1 MSNDRLIIQGG
12 KPLFGDVKISGA
24 KNAVLPLI
32 SISLLFDK
40 SFTLK
45 NVPDLADT
53 RLMIKLINA
62 LGVMTKFYNGVVD
75 FYGEPQ
81 NIEAPKELVSKMR
94 ASILV
99 LAPLLAKRHNAL
111 IPLPGGCEIGER
123 PINFHIDALN
133 QLGAEINFQ
142 NGFLRATLPQGKF
155 IGNDI
160 NFPQISVGATECA
173 IMGATLAI
181 GKTKIY
187 NAAKEP
193 EIVDLCNCLNS
204 AGAKIT
210 GLGTDII
217 EIEGVSKLYPTTYS
231 IIPDRIEAGSFAII
245 AGITRGELNLLNSNP
260 KDLNAFFKKLKQTN
274 IKVEVYNN
282 TVKVKG
288 VNEINSVNIQTKPH
302 PGFPTDLQA
311 QFMSLMCIANGKSV
325 IEENIFENRFMHIPE
340 LSKMKAS
347 IKIDGNKALVNGL
360 KQLQGASVKATDL
373 RASMSLIAAGLNA
386 NGESIVNDLSHLK
399 RGYENFEEKLFN
411 IGANIK

>member
-32 SISLLFDK
+32 SVSLLFDK

-62 LGVMTKFYNGVVD
+62 LGVMTKFYNGTID
-75 FYGEPQ
+75 FHGEPK

-94 ASILV
+94 ASFLV
-99 LAPLLAKRHNAL
+99 LAPLLSKRHNAL
-111 IPLPGGCEIGER
+111 IPMPGGCEIGER
-123 PINFHIDALN
+123 PINFHIDALK
-133 QLGAEINFQ
+133 QLGAETNFQ
-142 NGFLRATLPQGKF
+142 NGFLRASLPKGKF
-155 IGNDI
+155 IGNEI
-160 NFPQISVGATECA
+160 KFPQVSVGATECA

-193 EIVDLCNCLNS
+193 EIVDLGNCLNL
-204 AGAKIT
+204 AGANIK

-217 EIEGVSKLYPTTYS
+217 EIEGVSKLNPITYS
-231 IIPDRIEAGSFAII
+231 VIPDRIEAGSFAII
-245 AGITRGELNLLNSNP
+245 AGITKGEVNLINSNP
-260 KDLNAFFKKLKQTN
+260 KDLKAFFEKLKQTN
-274 IKVEVYNN
+274 VNVEIYNN
-282 TVKVKG
+282 IVKVKG
-288 VNEINSVNIQTKPH
+288 VSDIKSVNIQTEPH

-325 IEENIFENRFMHIPE
+325 IEENIFENRFMHVPE

-347 IKIDGNKALVNGL
+347 IKINGNKAVVNGL
-360 KQLQGASVKATDL
+360 KQLYGASVKATDL
-373 RASMSLIAAGLNA
+373 RASMSLIAASLNA
-386 NGESIVNDLSHLK
+386 NGESVVNDLSHLK

-411 IGANIK
+411 IGANIR

>member
-32 SISLLFDK
+32 SISLLFNK
-40 SFTLK
+40 GFSLQ

-62 LGVMTKFYNGVVD
+62 LGIMTKFYDGVID
-75 FYGEPQ
+75 FHGEPQ

-99 LAPLLAKRHNAL
+99 LAPLLSKRHNAL
-111 IPLPGGCEIGER
+111 IPMPGGCEIGQR
-123 PINFHIDALN
+123 PINYHIYALKK
-133 QLGAEINFQ
+133 LGAETNFQ
-142 NGFLRATLPQGKF
+142 NGFLRATLPQRTF
-155 IGNDI
+155 IGNEI
-160 NFPQISVGATECA
+160 KFPQISVGATECA
-173 IMGATLAI
+173 IMGATLAK

-187 NAAKEP
+187 NAAQEP
-193 EIVDLCNCLNS
+193 EIVDLGNCLNL

-210 GLGTDII
+210 GLGTEII
-217 EIEGVSKLYPTTYS
+217 EIEGVSQLNPIRYS
-231 IIPDRIEAGSFAII
+231 VIPDRIEAGSFAII
-245 AGITRGELNLLNSNP
+245 AGITKGEVNLLNSNP
-260 KDLNAFFKKLKQTN
+260 KDLKVFFQKLKQANVN
-274 IKVEVYNN
+274 IEIYNN
-282 TVKVKG
+282 TVKVRG
-288 VNEINSVNIQTKPH
+288 VSKINSVNIQTEPH

-325 IEENIFENRFMHIPE
+325 IEENIFENRFMHVPE
-340 LSKMKAS
+340 LTKMKAS
-347 IKIDGNKALVNGL
+347 LKIDGNKTIVNGV

-373 RASMSLIAAGLNA
+373 RASMSLIAASLNA
-386 NGESIVNDLSHLK
+386 NGESVINDLSHLK

>member
-62 LGVMTKFYNGVVD
+62 LGIMTKFYNGVID
-75 FYGEPQ
+75 FHGEPQ

-123 PINFHIDALN
+123 PINFHIDVLN
-133 QLGAEINFQ
+133 QLGAETNFQ

-155 IGNDI
+155 IGNEI
-160 NFPQISVGATECA
+160 KFPQISVGATECA

-193 EIVDLCNCLNS
+193 EIVDLGNCLNL
-204 AGAKIT
+204 AGAKIR

-217 EIEGVSKLYPTTYS
+217 EIEGVSKLNPTTYS
-231 IIPDRIEAGSFAII
+231 VIPDRIEAGSFAII
-245 AGITRGELNLLNSNP
+245 AGITRGEVNLLNSNP
-260 KDLNAFFKKLKQTN
+260 KDLKAFFEKLNQTN
-274 IKVEVYNN
+274 VKVEVYNN
-282 TVKVKG
+282 TVKVRG
-288 VNEINSVNIQTKPH
+288 VSKINSVNIQTEPH

-347 IKIDGNKALVNGL
+347 IKIDGNKAMVNGL

-386 NGESIVNDLSHLK
+386 NGESIINDLSHLK

-411 IGANIK
+411 IGANIR

>member
-24 KNAVLPLI
+24 KNSVLPLI
-32 SISLLFDK
+32 SISLLFHK

-62 LGVMTKFYNGVVD
+62 LGIMTKFYDGVID
-75 FYGEPQ
+75 FHGEPQ

-99 LAPLLAKRHNAL
+99 LAPLLSKRHNAL
-111 IPLPGGCEIGER
+111 IPMPGGCEIGER
-123 PINFHIDALN
+123 PINYHIDALKK
-133 QLGAEINFQ
+133 LGAKTYLQ
-142 NGFLRATLPQGKF
+142 NGFLRAILPQGKF
-155 IGNDI
+155 FGNEI
-160 NFPQISVGATECA
+160 KFPNVSVGATECA
-173 IMGATLAI
+173 IMAATLAI

-193 EIVDLCNCLNS
+193 EIVDLGNCLNL
-204 AGAKIT
+204 AGANIK
-210 GLGTDII
+210 GLGTSII
-217 EIEGVSKLYPTTYS
+217 EIEGVSNLNPVTYS
-231 IIPDRIEAGSFAII
+231 VIPDRIEAGSFAII
-245 AGITRGELNLLNSNP
+245 AGITKGEINLLNSNP
-260 KDLNAFFKKLKQTN
+260 KDLKIFFEKLKKTN
-274 IKVEVYNN
+274 VSVEIYNN

-288 VNEINSVNIQTKPH
+288 ISEINAVNIHTEPH

-311 QFMSLMCIANGKSV
+311 QFMSLMCIANGKSI
-325 IEENIFENRFMHIPE
+325 IEEKIFENRFMHVPE

-347 IKIDGNKALVNGL
+347 IKIDGNKAIVNGL
-360 KQLQGASVKATDL
+360 NQLKGASVKATDL
-373 RASMSLIAAGLNA
+373 RASMSLIAASLSA

-411 IGANIK
+411 IGANIR

>member
-32 SISLLFDK
+32 SVSLLFDK

-75 FYGEPQ
+75 FHGNPQ

-133 QLGAEINFQ
+133 QLGAEINFY
-142 NGFLRATLPQGKF
+142 NGFLRATLPQRKF

-160 NFPQISVGATECA
+160 KFPQISVGATECA

-193 EIVDLCNCLNS
+193 EIVDLGNCLNS
-204 AGAKIT
+204 AGAKIK
-210 GLGTDII
+210 GLGTDVI
-217 EIEGVSKLYPTTYS
+217 EIEGVSKLNPTTYS
-231 IIPDRIEAGSFAII
+231 VIPDRIEAGSFAII

-260 KDLNAFFKKLKQTN
+260 KDLKAFFKKLQQTN
-274 IKVEVYNN
+274 VKVQVYNN

-288 VNEINSVNIQTKPH
+288 VNEINSVNIQTEPH

-411 IGANIK
+411 IGANIR